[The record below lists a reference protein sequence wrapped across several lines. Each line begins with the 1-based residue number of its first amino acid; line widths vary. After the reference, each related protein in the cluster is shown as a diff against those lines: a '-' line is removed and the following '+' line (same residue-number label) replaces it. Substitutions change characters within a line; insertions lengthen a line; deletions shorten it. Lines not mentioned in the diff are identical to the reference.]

1 MEVSVTPNRSS
12 RPRHCETRTAG
23 TTRTN
28 SCWRASATANAT
40 YDLPSPTSSASRAP
54 PYREMMALNRFA
66 AGIWWGASQAGQ
78 VAGGVT
84 LATDAPSSSARAA
97 AQTTSRGAASP
108 AGSSAT
114 ARGSATGTRCSERIR
129 GQRAAV
135 GAIELEGIGDEIVGW
150 FAAFAATR
158 ELVPYGR
165 AAAWDR

>member
-1 MEVSVTPNRSS
+1 
-12 RPRHCETRTAG
+12 
-23 TTRTN
+23 
-28 SCWRASATANAT
+28 
-40 YDLPSPTSSASRAP
+40 
-54 PYREMMALNRFA
+54 MMALNRFA

-135 GAIELEGIGDEIVGW
+135 GAIELESIGDEIIGGL
-150 FAAFAATR
+150 AALAVTR
-158 ELVPYGR
+158 ELRPYGGTAGR
-165 AAAWDR
+165 DR

>member
-1 MEVSVTPNRSS
+1 
-12 RPRHCETRTAG
+12 
-23 TTRTN
+23 
-28 SCWRASATANAT
+28 
-40 YDLPSPTSSASRAP
+40 
-54 PYREMMALNRFA
+54 MMALNRFA

-135 GAIELEGIGDEIVGW
+135 GVIELESIGDEIIGGL
-150 FAAFAATR
+150 AALAVTR
-158 ELVPYGR
+158 ELRPYGGTAGR
-165 AAAWDR
+165 DR